1 MVPAEI
7 SFKLIFF
14 LKKKKKKGKHCA
26 TFGCSNTFYGL
37 GGLPMSFHFFK
48 IMHISMYFC

>member
-1 MVPAEI
+1 MDPAEI

-48 IMHISMYFC
+48 IMHISIYFC